1 MRAASIKFDLPSCA
15 VFHEYNIYHPNLL
28 GIGYISG
35 PVDYLVADTVG
46 DLTLKETGG
55 AVVPGSRRFLVVEA
69 KQSATLSLTV
79 PYTQLYAQL
88 FTLQNDDE

>member
-1 MRAASIKFDLPSCA
+1 LP
-15 VFHEYNIYHPNLL
+15 

-79 PYTQLYAQL
+79 SYTQLYAQL
-88 FTLQNDDE
+88 FTLQNDDK